1 MAASAFFT
9 QPVIAPEPEIHIIGE
24 IVGGSGF
31 DSDNAFCH
39 FNIKTGITTSIEA
52 WIFVFQGQ
60 NLRV

>member
-52 WIFVFQGQ
+52 
-60 NLRV
+60 